1 MFGYPSAEAKSWLH
15 RSFGSSQGATG
26 QLKSRLED
34 LKKPWRTEVTPSLL
48 QHSETARLAVDAF
61 LEQGESGY
69 LQAVVQEKELPFLST
84 LDMDYMSQH
93 SQCIIGSPING
104 HEAGLA
110 REDNV
115 DRASLLSEVTSG
127 TYFPCMS
134 DIDPPE
140 LELGWPAVPPVSW
153 FEKTEVSLYF
163 QRDKAN
169 NIKELFRSLISKAKR
184 VIAIVMDL
192 FTDMEILSDLLEA
205 SSKRHVPVYLILDE
219 KNFSHFAE
227 MCSKM
232 DLTMDD
238 FPNMRIRCVSG
249 DTYYSKAGKK
259 LAGQALEKFMMIDC
273 EQVLAGTYSFTWL
286 CSQVHTCLVT
296 QFRGKLVEDFDRE
309 FRCTYAESRSVNKL
323 SASVAER
330 PTYSPYNSL
339 QKTEPILKHSQT
351 NESDPSSPSSSSSN
365 SSIVSIKRS
374 PYRNRATSTVPG
386 EKKEGAAGETKKD
399 TLGFLRLCDLKH
411 QPTEQP
417 SSTYS
422 ISPKCNA
429 PFDEA
434 SNLLKFKAS
443 WLPVTPPLLDSKTRY
458 VHDLQLG
465 TEDTG
470 ISNKFHYTAL
480 PLEDVSKIQKDE
492 RPINHRY
499 TKLDLLSKTF
509 NPLNSEMKYTV
520 PSTSGLCDDVSMES
534 KSRIQRSDKRMT
546 LGHSKLDLITNYNK
560 SKTRQIHSRFEL

>member
-15 RSFGSSQGATG
+15 RGYGNPQGATG

-34 LKKPWRTEVTPSLL
+34 LKKPWRTEVTPSTL

-69 LQAVVQEKELPFLST
+69 LQAIVQEKELPFLST
-84 LDMDYMSQH
+84 LDMDYMNQH
-93 SQCIIGSPING
+93 SQSITGSPING
-104 HEAGLA
+104 HEAGLTK
-110 REDNV
+110 EDSV
-115 DRASLLSEVTSG
+115 DRASLLSGVTSG

-140 LELGWPAVPPVSW
+140 LELGWPSVPPISW

-192 FTDMEILSDLLEA
+192 FTDMELLSDLMEA

-219 KNFSHFAE
+219 KNLDHFAE

-259 LAGQALEKFMMIDC
+259 LAGQAVDKFMMIDC

-286 CSQVHTCLVT
+286 CSQVHTCLVI
-296 QFRGKLVEDFDRE
+296 QFRGKLVEDFDKE
-309 FRCTYAESRSVNKL
+309 FRCIYAESRSVNKL
-323 SASVAER
+323 SASSAER
-330 PTYSPYNSL
+330 HNPSPYRNL
-339 QKTEPILKHSQT
+339 QKTEPILKHTQM
-351 NESDPSSPSSSSSN
+351 NESDTSSPSSSSSN
-365 SSIVSIKRS
+365 SSIVSIKKS
-374 PYRNRATSTVPG
+374 PYQNQATSTVPC
-386 EKKEGAAGETKKD
+386 EKKEVAAGETRKE

-411 QPTEQP
+411 QPREQP
-417 SSTYS
+417 NSSYS
-422 ISPKCNA
+422 ISPRFNA
-429 PFDEA
+429 PFDDA
-434 SNLLKFKAS
+434 SNLLRFKTS
-443 WLPVTPPLLDSKTRY
+443 LLSVSSPIIDINTRY
-458 VHDLQLG
+458 GHDLHLG
-465 TEDTG
+465 TNEDIG
-470 ISNKFHYTAL
+470 INNKFFYAAQ
-480 PLEDVSKIQKDE
+480 PMEDQSKIQKDE
-492 RPINHRY
+492 PITHRY
-499 TKLDLLSKTF
+499 TKLDLLSKPF
-509 NPLNSEMKYTV
+509 KSLNSEMRYTI
-520 PSTSGLCDDVSMES
+520 PNTCGLCDDVPMEN
-534 KSRIQRSDKRMT
+534 KSHIHRSDKRMT

-560 SKTRQIHSRFEL
+560 SKAKQIHSRFEL